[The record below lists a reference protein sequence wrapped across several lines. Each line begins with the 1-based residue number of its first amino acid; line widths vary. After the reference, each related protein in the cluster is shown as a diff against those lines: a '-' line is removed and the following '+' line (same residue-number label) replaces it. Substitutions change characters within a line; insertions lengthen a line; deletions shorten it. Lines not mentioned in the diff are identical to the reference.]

1 MEPNLIEESVD
12 IQDRLQETRAE
23 EMVLNMGP
31 SHPAM
36 HGIVQIVVKLQGEKI
51 IDADMIVG
59 YLHRGFAKS
68 CEKST
73 WNQAIIFTDRLNYVS
88 PIINNVGYC
97 LAVEKLLDIQV
108 PLRGQ
113 YIRTIAC
120 EISRVADHV
129 TCIGPFAMEMGA
141 MTVFLYLMKARE
153 YLYDLLDQLCG
164 ARVTTNFTRVGGI
177 CWDLIPG
184 FEDNARR
191 AFKEVRKIVHEID
204 LLLTKNRIFIDRSKH
219 IGVMKAEDAINW
231 GFTGPCLRAAG
242 VDYDVRKYHPYL
254 VYDQVDF
261 LIPVGVNGD
270 SYDRY
275 LCRMEE
281 IEQSLRICEQCLDN
295 LPDGPVN
302 VLDRRVTLPK
312 KEKVYTT
319 IEDLM
324 NHFKL
329 IMPGHGIRVPKG
341 EAYQAVE
348 GGNGEVGFYVVS
360 DGGDKPYRVRCR
372 PPCLHM
378 VAAMPAMIKGQLVAD
393 VIPTFGSVNMI
404 GGELDR

>member
-1 MEPNLIEESVD
+1 MEPNLIED
-12 IQDRLQETRAE
+12 PLKIQDVQQETHAE
-23 EMVLNMGP
+23 EMILNMGP

-36 HGIVQIVVKLQGEKI
+36 HGIIQVVVKLQGEKI
-51 IDADMIVG
+51 IDSDIIMG
-59 YLHRGFAKS
+59 FLHRGFSKS

-73 WNQAIIFTDRLNYVS
+73 WNQAVIYTDRLNYVS

-97 LAVEKLLDIQV
+97 LAVEKLLDIEV
-108 PLRGQ
+108 PPRGQ
-113 YIRTIAC
+113 YIRTIAS

-141 MTVFLYLMKARE
+141 MTVFLYLMQARE
-153 YLYDLLDQLCG
+153 WLYDLIEDLCG
-164 ARVTTNFTRVGGI
+164 ARVTTNFSRIGGI
-177 CWDLIPG
+177 KHDLIDG
-184 FEDNARR
+184 FDEKARR

-219 IGVMKAEDAINW
+219 IGIMKAEDAISW

-242 VDYDVRKYHPYL
+242 VDYDVRKYQPYL

-261 LIPVGVNGD
+261 MIPVGTNAD
-270 SYDRY
+270 NYDRY

-302 VLDRRVTLPK
+302 VENRQITLPD
-312 KEKVYTT
+312 KEHVYTT

-329 IMPGHGIRVPKG
+329 IMPGHGIQVPKG
-341 EAYQAVE
+341 EAYFAVE
-348 GGNGEVGFYVVS
+348 GGNGELGYYIVS

-372 PPCLHM
+372 PPCFHF
-378 VAAMPAMIKGQLVAD
+378 VASMPEMIQGNLIAD
-393 VIPTFGSVNMI
+393 VIPTFGSINMI

>member
-12 IQDRLQETRAE
+12 IQDRLQETHAE

-36 HGIVQIVVKLQGEKI
+36 HGIVQIVMKLQGEKI

-59 YLHRGFAKS
+59 YLHRGFAKG

-113 YIRTIAC
+113 YIRTFAC

-184 FEDNARR
+184 FEENART

-242 VDYDVRKYHPYL
+242 VDYDVRKYDPYL

-281 IEQSLRICEQCLDN
+281 IEQSLRICEQCLDQ

-302 VLDRRVTLPK
+302 VADRRVTLPQ

-360 DGGDKPYRVRCR
+360 EGGDKPYRVRCR